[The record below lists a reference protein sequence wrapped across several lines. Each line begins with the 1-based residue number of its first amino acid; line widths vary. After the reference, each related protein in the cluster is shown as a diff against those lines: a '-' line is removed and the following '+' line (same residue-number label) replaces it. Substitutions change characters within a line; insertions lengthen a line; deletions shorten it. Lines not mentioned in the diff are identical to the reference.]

1 LVRNFPEQTLQLNG
15 MFREILCAGT
25 WDLPKPTTAVAQTPA
40 TVAPICLAI
49 AQIINDGIANEYL
62 SNLTVLKMEHHS
74 KLSQSEG
81 R

>member
-25 WDLPKPTTAVAQTPA
+25 KDLPKPTTAVAQTPSHSG
-40 TVAPICLAI
+40 TNLFGYRPDH
-49 AQIINDGIANEYL
+49 QRWIANGHL
-62 SNLTVLKMEHHS
+62 SNLTVLKMGHLS